1 MSYQNQSALVIGA
14 GISGFAAAKYLAA
27 AGARVTL
34 SDAKEEADAEK
45 DAVTQ
50 KHIEALRTQGISCVF
65 GAQREE
71 LIEGTDLIV
80 LSPAVPE
87 RIPLVQAAR
96 ARGIRVTTEVELA
109 GEIAHAPIYAVTVT
123 NGKTTTTTLL
133 GELLRAHF
141 PAVGIGGNIGVP
153 LIDVAQ
159 EIPADGAIA
168 AEISS
173 YQMEATTHFHPA
185 VAAELNVTPD
195 HIVRHGSMEVYQAM
209 KEKLFAAQTAED
221 FLVLNCDDPHT
232 RGMAE
237 RARGK
242 VCFFSRREELA
253 EGATVRADGMIVIR
267 WDGEEHVLISAR
279 ELGIPGGHNVENA
292 LAAAAVAFFAGVT
305 PAEMRPVLRAFKGVE
320 HRIEF
325 VRTLDGVSYYN
336 DSKATNTDSAIK
348 ALEAFDGHMILI
360 AGGDDK
366 LTDLTEF
373 MELVHARVD
382 ELILVGDAA
391 ERFGAAALDAGIAP
405 EHIHRAGYLMEKA
418 VQTARE
424 LAAPPQTVLLSPAC
438 ASFDMYGG
446 YEERGRDFK
455 RIVNEL

>member
-109 GEIAHAPIYAVTVT
+109 GEIAHAPIYAVTGT

-253 EGATVRADGMIVIR
+253 EGAAVRADGMIVIR